1 MTLSRRSALVLAG
14 TLGSLLAA
22 TPPAAAQQQAPPA
35 AAEQQTAPPAAQ
47 QPAPLPPGSPLIGR
61 PDTEAAKRLAPV
73 SPPPIPTAA
82 EKLPLDKLKAPKG
95 FTIEVYASGV
105 DNARTLRL
113 GDKGTVFVSS
123 RLKDKIHAIVDK
135 GGTREVKVVASGL
148 HRPNGIVLHK
158 GTLYIAELSQIS
170 KIDNVEDN
178 LDNPPKPTVIFSDL
192 PKDEAHGWKFLTVGP
207 DEKLHFQVGAPCNIC
222 MPSERHAKIYRL
234 NLDGSGLEVV
244 ASGIRQIVG
253 MDWHPVLKQLYFT
266 ENQRDWLSED
276 IPEDKLNR
284 VTQPGKDNFGFPY
297 CHQGNI
303 PDQEFGWGRS
313 CREFT
318 KPIALLGPHAAAL
331 GMRFYT
337 GAMFPAAYRNQIIIA
352 RHGSWNRSTKVGG
365 DLVLVKLKP
374 DGTFRSME
382 PFVTGF
388 VQNNNYVGRPADVMV
403 MKDGSLLV
411 SDDYNGAVYRVNYGP
426 QRTVRR

>member
-1 MTLSRRSALVLAG
+1 MIHVSRRSALVLAG

-22 TPPAAAQQQAPPA
+22 APPP
-35 AAEQQTAPPAAQ
+35 TAQ

-61 PDTEAAKRLAPV
+61 PDTAAAQKLAPIA
-73 SPPPIPTAA
+73 PPPIPAA
-82 EKLPLDKLKAPKG
+82 ADKLPLDKLKAPKG

-105 DNARTLRL
+105 DNARTLWL
-113 GDKGTVFVSS
+113 GEKGTVFVSS

-148 HRPNGIVLHK
+148 YRPNGIVLHK

-170 KIDNVEDN
+170 KIDNIEDK

-192 PKDEAHGWKFLTVGP
+192 PKDEAHGWKYLTIGP
-207 DEKLHFQVGAPCNIC
+207 DEKLYFQVGAPCNIC

-244 ASGIRQIVG
+244 AYGIRQILG
-253 MDWHPVLKQLYFT
+253 MDWHPVSKQLYFT

-276 IPEDKLNR
+276 IP
-284 VTQPGKDNFGFPY
+284 
-297 CHQGNI
+297 
-303 PDQEFGWGRS
+303 DQEFGWGHS
-313 CREFT
+313 CNEFT
-318 KPIALLGPHAAAL
+318 KPVALLGPHAAAL

-337 GAMFPAAYRNQIIIA
+337 GTMFPAAYRNQIIIA

-365 DLVLVKLKP
+365 DLVVVKLKP

-388 VQNNNYVGRPADVMV
+388 LQNNNYVGRPVDMLV

-411 SDDYNGAVYRVNYGP
+411 SDDYNGAVYRVSYGP
-426 QRTVRR
+426 QRTARRCG

>member
-1 MTLSRRSALVLAG
+1 MIMTQLSRRCALMLAG
-14 TLGSLLAA
+14 TLGAILVT
-22 TPPAAAQQQAPPA
+22 TPPAAAQQQ
-35 AAEQQTAPPAAQ
+35 
-47 QPAPLPPGSPLIGR
+47 APLPPGSPLIGR
-61 PDTEAAKRLAPV
+61 PDTDAAKRLAPV
-73 SPPPIPTAA
+73 APPPIPTTAD
-82 EKLPLDKLKAPKG
+82 KLPVDKLKTPKG

-113 GDKGTVFVSS
+113 GEKGTVFVSS

-135 GGTREVKVVASGL
+135 GGTREVKV
-148 HRPNGIVLHK
+148 
-158 GTLYIAELSQIS
+158 
-170 KIDNVEDN
+170 
-178 LDNPPKPTVIFSDL
+178 DNPPKPTVIFSDL
-192 PKDEAHGWKFLTVGP
+192 PKDEAHGWKYLTIGP
-207 DEKLHFQVGAPCNIC
+207 DEKLYFQVGAPCNIC
-222 MPSERHAKIYRL
+222 MPPERHAKIYRL

-253 MDWHPVLKQLYFT
+253 MDWHPVSKQLYFT
-266 ENQRDWLSED
+266 EHQRDWLSED
-276 IPEDKLNR
+276 IPQDKLNR

-313 CREFT
+313 CDEFT
-318 KPIALLGPHAAAL
+318 KPITLLGPHGAPL

-337 GAMFPAAYRNQIIIA
+337 GTMFPAAYRNQIIIA
-352 RHGSWNRSTKVGG
+352 RHGSWNRTTKIGG
-365 DLVLVKLKP
+365 DLVVVKLKP

-388 VQNNNYVGRPADVMV
+388 LQNNNYVGRPVDVLV

-411 SDDYNGAVYRVNYGP
+411 SDDYNGAVYRVSYGA
-426 QRTVRR
+426 QRTAAGR